1 MGKKESSGFQSFLG
15 FELRAGGLC
24 SAELGELWAQGV
36 DWQQKI
42 GWLWNKCSASSP
54 AKAPLCVCWVR
65 VLWRPHRHK
74 VSSCSQLA
82 LPDFFLFTDQCF
94 HPRIQSHNLKQT
106 RPLAPLCFVVIVSE
120 TLNPF
125 KLAH

>member
-54 AKAPLCVCWVR
+54 AKAPLCVCVGWGRSGGLTDTRLAVAPS
-65 VLWRPHRHK
+65 LPSQTSSFSQTN
-74 VSSCSQLA
+74 VSSLGS
-82 LPDFFLFTDQCF
+82 
-94 HPRIQSHNLKQT
+94 SHT
-106 RPLAPLCFVVIVSE
+106 I
-120 TLNPF
+120 
-125 KLAH
+125 